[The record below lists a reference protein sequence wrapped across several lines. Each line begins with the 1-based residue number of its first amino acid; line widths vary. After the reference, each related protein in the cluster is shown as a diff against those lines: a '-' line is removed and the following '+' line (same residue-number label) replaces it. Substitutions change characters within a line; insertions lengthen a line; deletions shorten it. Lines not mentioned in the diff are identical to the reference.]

1 MQSSQDSRLGSET
14 IPRLLLRM
22 SLPAVAAQCVNVLY
36 NVVDRIYIGNI
47 PGIGAAALTGVGVT
61 FPILMIISAFSA
73 FVGMGGAPLASIKMG
88 QGDNEGAEKI
98 LGNSVTLLV
107 AISAILT
114 GIFLA
119 VRRPMLFAFGASDA
133 IFGYANDYITIY
145 LLGTV
150 FVQLSLGLNTF
161 ISAQGFST
169 TAMLSVVIG
178 AVVNIV
184 LDPIFIFLFDMG
196 VRGAALAT
204 ILSQAVSATW
214 VMRFLLSKKSIL
226 QIRRK
231 NLFPS
236 ARIALSIATLG
247 VSPFIMQST
256 ESLVNIVFNTSFQ
269 RYGGDLYVG
278 SITIMTSIMQMIVM
292 PIVGIAQGAQPIIS
306 YNYGAKQFDRVKKT
320 FRLLFTVTVSV
331 STFCCLIGVL
341 FPRVLARMFTQE
353 TALLELTGRM
363 MPVFLGGIF
372 AFGAQMACQNTFLAL
387 GQAKISIFLALLRKI
402 ILLIPLA
409 LILPVFFGVEG
420 IYFSEPAADIGAAT
434 VTVVLFFCS
443 IRKVLSEKKTDTPAS
458 QL

>member
-1 MQSSQDSRLGSET
+1 MQSAQDSRLGTGS

-47 PGIGAAALTGVGVT
+47 PDIGATALTGVGVT

-88 QGDNEGAEKI
+88 QGDHAGAEKI
-98 LGNSVTLLV
+98 LGNSVTLL
-107 AISAILT
+107 ISISVILT
-114 GIFLA
+114 GIFL
-119 VRRPMLFAFGASDA
+119 VFRRPMLYAFGASDA

-145 LLGTV
+145 LLGTL

-184 LDPIFIFLFDMG
+184 LDPVFIFLLNMG

-204 ILSQAVSATW
+204 ILSQAISAAW
-214 VMRFLLSKKSIL
+214 VLRFLLSKKSIL
-226 QIRRK
+226 RIRQK
-231 NLFPS
+231 NLLPS
-236 ARIALSIATLG
+236 RRIALSIATLG
-247 VSPFIMQST
+247 ISPFIMQST

-292 PIVGIAQGAQPIIS
+292 PITGIAQGAQPIIS
-306 YNYGAKQFDRVKKT
+306 YNYGARQFDRVKKT
-320 FRLLFTVTVSV
+320 FRLLFIVTVSV
-331 STFCCLIGVL
+331 STTCCLIGVF
-341 FPRVLARMFTQE
+341 FPRILARMFTQQTE
-353 TALLELTGRM
+353 LLELTGRM
-363 MPVFLGGIF
+363 MPIYLGGVF

-387 GQAKISIFLALLRKI
+387 GQAKISIFLALLRKV

-409 LILPVFFGVEG
+409 LILPLFFDVEG
-420 IYFSEPAADIGAAT
+420 IYFAEPAADIGAAT
-434 VTVVLFFCS
+434 VTVLLFFCS
-443 IRKVLSEKKTDTPAS
+443 IRKILSEKNLAPPSS
-458 QL
+458 QN